1 MKREEAQNNLLQ
13 PASTHMESS
22 ISVKS
27 ARKPGMSGRWERM
40 IAHEKT
46 HGVLM
51 EGMYSGVSGK
61 WARPG
66 ASGKW

>member
-1 MKREEAQNNLLQ
+1 
-13 PASTHMESS
+13 MESS
-22 ISVKS
+22 ISVRT
-27 ARKPGMSGRWERM
+27 ARKPGASARWERM
-40 IAHEKT
+40 MTHEKT